1 MVILAVAGAAAL
13 ASPGGGAL
21 SLVIQPS
28 TLLLSIAVGLA
39 SGLLLGTISFEMVPE
54 ALKQTPLL
62 LVIMSFVVGF
72 ALVYALDLYIH
83 RGKVAGPEAKQA
95 RLVERFHRRRK
106 PRGDVVTVIGDA
118 TSSEELIEG
127 VVIGVSAAIDVRA
140 ALIVGLAIFI
150 DNISEAMS
158 LGALARKEGGE
169 HVARRV
175 MLWSSTIG
183 LSLFVSAMAGWF
195 FLRGMPDG
203 VLGSITA
210 LGAGAMFYLTI
221 SDLLPEAESRHYQQS
236 SALATGAGF
245 LTIMVLSNLH

>member
-83 RGKVAGPEAKQA
+83 RGKSWVC
-95 RLVERFHRRRK
+95 
-106 PRGDVVTVIGDA
+106 VISA
-118 TSSEELIEG
+118 VPLIETSRRN
-127 VVIGVSAAIDVRA
+127 IG
-140 ALIVGLAIFI
+140 
-150 DNISEAMS
+150 
-158 LGALARKEGGE
+158 
-169 HVARRV
+169 
-175 MLWSSTIG
+175 
-183 LSLFVSAMAGWF
+183 
-195 FLRGMPDG
+195 
-203 VLGSITA
+203 
-210 LGAGAMFYLTI
+210 
-221 SDLLPEAESRHYQQS
+221 
-236 SALATGAGF
+236 
-245 LTIMVLSNLH
+245 